1 MKCVIQRVKHASVKV
16 DNAIVGAIE
25 SGYLIYVGFH
35 KDDPYNII
43 SKAVEKIMKL
53 RLFEDD
59 DGKMNIAINPK
70 KHQIMCIS
78 QFTLYGETKGTNRP
92 SFSQSMPFEQAHIY
106 YQHMLEECNKH
117 IKTVPGHFG
126 ANMHI
131 TSENDGPVTLILEF

>member
-1 MKCVIQRVKHASVKV
+1 MKCVIQRVKNASVV
-16 DNAIVGAIE
+16 VENTTIGAIE

-35 KDDPYNII
+35 KDDPHTII
-43 SKAVEKIMKL
+43 SKVVEKIMKL
-53 RLFEDD
+53 RLFDDD
-59 DGKMNIAINPK
+59 DGKMNIAIDPK

-78 QFTLYGETKGTNRP
+78 QFTLYGDTKGSNRP
-92 SFSQSMPFEQAHIY
+92 SFSQSMPFEQAHGY